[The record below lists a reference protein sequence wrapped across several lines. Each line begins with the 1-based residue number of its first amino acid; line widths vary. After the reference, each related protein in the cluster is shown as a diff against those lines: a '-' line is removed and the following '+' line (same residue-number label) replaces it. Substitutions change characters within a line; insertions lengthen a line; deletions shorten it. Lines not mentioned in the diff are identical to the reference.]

1 MNKVLVMYYSE
12 NGTTK
17 RYAEWIAEELNGD
30 LYDIKSIK
38 SDMLSGY
45 DVIILG
51 SPILAGAPK
60 GSIKGMGIFT
70 KNQNM
75 IKDKKIVYYA
85 CGIEDVSNEMVTNR
99 IRGYVEKAV
108 PEEVFHKMKIF
119 FLRGGFD
126 HYKLSPLYRLLFWF
140 AKKKMDKKPVE
151 ELTFDEKLVL
161 ETYGKNLDFTS
172 KESAMPIVE
181 YCR

>member
-30 LYDIKSIK
+30 LYNIKKIK
-38 SDMLSGY
+38 PDMLSGY

-51 SPILAGAPK
+51 SPILAGT
-60 GSIKGMGIFT
+60 IKGLSIFT
-70 KNQNM
+70 KNQSL
-75 IKDKKIVYYA
+75 IKDKKIVFYA
-85 CGIEDVSNEMVTNR
+85 CGIEDMSNEMVTSR
-99 IRGYVEKAV
+99 IRGYIEKAV
-108 PEEVFHKMKIF
+108 PGEVFQKMKIF

-126 HYKLSPLYRLLFWF
+126 HYKLNPMYRLLFWI

-151 ELTFDEKLVL
+151 NLTFDEKLIL
-161 ETYGKNLDFTS
+161 ETYGKKLDFTS
-172 KESAMPIVE
+172 KENIKPILE
-181 YCR
+181 YCS